1 VESAIINLGYQSVVR
16 SGLPKLLHSTIFRN
30 QLTILMYHAIISK
43 PLTVHD
49 WCFVDLSSFIS
60 QIQYLKKNF
69 ELLSLSDAVRRLK
82 NGKISRPTAVV
93 TFDDGFQSNYDL
105 AFPILREVGVP
116 ATIFLVTGLVNTDD
130 TVWFCRLNQTLTKT
144 KKLALEWNGCTF
156 DLSDPLSKAEAA
168 VIMQAKLKEF
178 SHPDLLT
185 AVRWITREL
194 GDEPT
199 CPIPAGSPFRM
210 LNGEAI
216 AEMAASGLIEFGA
229 HTHSH
234 AILSQLS
241 LDEQRNEIERSI
253 NAVHELTCRPCEL
266 FAYPNGRARDY
277 DGESVK
283 ILEECGVDASVTS
296 IQEPND
302 RMTPP
307 LELRRYAVGADMSP
321 AYIQLKVHHM
331 IAHAKRILRWG

>member
-1 VESAIINLGYQSVVR
+1 VESVIISLGYQSVSR
-16 SGLPKLLHSTIFRN
+16 FGLPKLLHRTIFRN

-43 PLTVHD
+43 PLTIHN
-49 WCFVDLSSFIS
+49 WCFVDISSFIS
-60 QIQYLKKNF
+60 QMQYLKKNF
-69 ELLSLSDAVRRLK
+69 EVLPLSDAARRLK
-82 NGKISRPTAVV
+82 NGEIFRPTAVV
-93 TFDDGFQSNYDL
+93 TFDDGFQNNYDI

-130 TVWFCRLNQTLTKT
+130 TVWFCRLNQTLRKT
-144 KKLALEWNGCTF
+144 KKLALEWNGYTF
-156 DLSDPLSKAEAA
+156 DLSDPLSKAKAA
-168 VIMQAKLKEF
+168 VIMQEKLKEF

-185 AVRWITREL
+185 AVRWIAREL
-194 GDEPT
+194 GDEPP

-210 LNGEAI
+210 LNDGAI

-234 AILSQLS
+234 AILSQVS

-253 NAVHELTCRPCEL
+253 KAVYELTGRPCEL

-277 DGESVK
+277 DGESMK
-283 ILEECGVDASVTS
+283 ILEECGIHASVTT

-321 AYIQLKVHHM
+321 AHFQLKAHHI
-331 IAHAKRILRWG
+331 IAHAQRMLRWG